1 MSRVKN
7 NKALSEIVGYTL
19 LIVIALGMAA
29 GVYSFLKV
37 YIPKEKPDCGED
49 VRLVIEDYACSSGK
63 ILVTLRNNGLFRAD
77 AAYIRLGPQTTKIKN
92 QINPGDQI
100 YLTPPG
106 STTTGLDPGKSFSA
120 EYTTSQAISGA
131 GTYVLEVQPAV
142 VKNRILTLCEKAII
156 SQTVAC
162 S

>member
-7 NKALSEIVGYTL
+7 KKALSEIVGYTL

-49 VRLVIEDYACSSGK
+49 VKLIIEDYSCSGGN
-63 ILVTLRNNGLFRAD
+63 ILVTIRNNGLFRAD

-92 QINPGDQI
+92 QLNLGDDV
-100 YLTPPG
+100 YLSQPG
-106 STTTGLDPGKSFSA
+106 SNTTGLDPGKSFSKS
-120 EYTTSQAISGA
+120 YPISLA
-131 GTYVLEVQPAV
+131 PGTYVLEVQPAV
-142 VKNRILTLCEKAII
+142 IKDRVLLLCEKAMI
-156 SQTVAC
+156 SQTVEC